1 VKINICL
8 ILHKIKVMK
17 KLLSLLVV
25 IASSGALFAQTFD
38 YYFIGDTSDVS
49 PQTTFGVCM
58 MGGATEDD
66 NGSAWFLNRANGGNI
81 VVIRASGS
89 DGYNE
94 YFYSD
99 LGVNVQSVETI
110 VFKNASAA
118 EDPFVLSRLERAEAI
133 WIAGGDQ
140 YVYEQYWKNSSVM
153 TILNDHVNQKN
164 APIGGTSAGMAIL
177 GEHYFNA
184 EVSSVTSTQALANPY
199 AAGVTLATDFL
210 AIPFLENT
218 ITDTHYDNPDRRG
231 RHSVF
236 IARIME
242 MIGGRAFGIAAEE
255 YVAICVDENGLATIF
270 GEYPDY
276 DDKAYFIQSNCRNEQ
291 PEVMESNTPITW
303 ITDDEDALVVYEVEA
318 RNDGS
323 STFDLMT
330 WGSGQ
335 NGLWKYW
342 TINQGMI
349 AVNNGAAPDC
359 LLGAGEI
366 KKEIVKLFPNP
377 TSDKLNILSDNPI
390 EHIFIFSANGQQ
402 VYTSNGN
409 ETIDVSGFD
418 NGIYFARIHNN
429 SGVFYSKFVVNQ

>member
-1 VKINICL
+1 M
-8 ILHKIKVMK
+8 MK
-17 KLLSLLVV
+17 KFV
-25 IASSGALFAQTFD
+25 ALFLLIYTSSCLFSQSFD
-38 YYFIGDTSDVS
+38 YYFIGDTTDVS
-49 PQTTFGVCM
+49 VQTTFGVCM

-99 LGVNVQSVETI
+99 LGVSVQSVETI
-110 VFKNASAA
+110 VFNSASAA
-118 EDPFVLSRLERAEAI
+118 EDPFVLRRLEGAEAI

-153 TILNDHVNQKN
+153 TILNDHVNVKN

-184 EVSSVTSTQALANPY
+184 EVSSVTSAQALSNPY

-210 AIPFLENT
+210 TIPFLENT
-218 ITDTHYDNPDRRG
+218 ITDTHYDNPDRKG

-242 MIGGRAFGIAAEE
+242 MIGERAFGIAAEE
-255 YVAICVDENGLATIF
+255 YVAICVDENGLATVF

-276 DDKAYFIQSNCRNEQ
+276 DDKAYFIQANCRNEQ

-303 ITDDEDALVVYEVEA
+303 ITDDEDALIVYEIEA

-323 STFDLMT
+323 STFDLT
-330 WGSGQ
+330 SWNNGQ
-335 NGLWKYW
+335 NGQWQHW
-342 TINQGMI
+342 TLEAGELTENT
-349 AVNNGAAPDC
+349 VTAPDC
-359 LLGAGEI
+359 TLNNSIFEKAS
-366 KKEIVKLFPNP
+366 VSLFPNP
-377 TSDKLNILSDNPI
+377 VADMLHIISEFPVQEIKLYAS
-390 EHIFIFSANGQQ
+390 NGQEVFSSREQ
-402 VYTSNGN
+402 TA
-409 ETIDVSGFD
+409 IDVSNLN
-418 NGIYFARIHNN
+418 NGIYIARIQNT
-429 SGVFYSKFVVNQ
+429 SGVFHSKFVVNQ